1 MRLERLHVRGERGS
15 ELERSLLGG
24 SPMGGEFDPSALPLP
39 VAAAVEETPGS
50 SALSELE
57 RGARGEKGA
66 GVLPLREWA
75 ALAEA
80 WRITQALRDHRGNRS
95 AAARALGIG
104 RRTLYTK
111 IDRLGLELS
120 WIVS

>member
-1 MRLERLHVRGERGS
+1 
-15 ELERSLLGG
+15 
-24 SPMGGEFDPSALPLP
+24 MGGEDDPRTPRLLAAEAVQGAPGTSA
-39 VAAAVEETPGS
+39 
-50 SALSELE
+50 LE
-57 RGARGEKGA
+57 RGARGEAGA
-66 GVLPLREWA
+66 GTLPLREWA

-80 WRITQALRDHRGNRS
+80 WRITQALRDQRGNRS

-120 WIVS
+120 WVASGLRPLAGPSRANGALRSTES